1 MEVVADVDVPEGE
14 AVFLGVV
21 LEVGGEGEIGGG
33 LVGGVEAEDAEAGVF
48 LHAADGPGKVVA
60 AGLVVAAPA
69 DPLVLGVEDPDAIEV
84 GIEEGR
90 KELRLGVASLE
101 DVLEAEAET
110 GVAVGG
116 GEAVGAV
123 TVAPLIFLVEAVE
136 GVGTVVGAVLGT
148 GDPSEV
154 EVRNEGVAGGLVVTP
169 DAGLEGGADLEEGA
183 EEGVAVGGV
192 RVVGAAPAE
201 TGGEGETLG
210 EGDGTAEDVAG
221 VDAEGVVVGPVAEAV
236 GVTGVPGAVVLRGL
250 AVKPTGG
257 VLGAGRGRMSRRA
270 SGRRRTPA

>member
-21 LEVGGEGEIGGG
+21 LEVGGEGEIGGWF
-33 LVGGVEAEDAEAGVF
+33 VGGVEAEDAEAGVF
-48 LHAADGPGKVVA
+48 LHAADGPGEIVA

-154 EVRNEGVAGGLVVTP
+154 EVRDDGVAGGLVVTP
-169 DAGLEGGADLEEGA
+169 DAGLKGGADFEEGT
-183 EEGVAVGGV
+183 EEGIAVGGV

-201 TGGEGETLG
+201 TGGEGEALG

-221 VDAEGVVVGPVAEAV
+221 VDAEGVVVGPVAETV
-236 GVTGVPGAVVLRGL
+236 GVAGVPGAVVLRGL
-250 AVKPTGG
+250 AAEPTGG
-257 VLGAGRGRMSRRA
+257 VLGFV
-270 SGRRRTPA
+270 GRRRTPA